1 MASIS
6 SGSASFTH
14 QQGAAAIRNYQHR
27 RRQHNEMDARMTAQ
41 QNLPQHQDYEEQ
53 QRLTYQRQLQEE
65 EYSRSIASPG
75 GSSSRMSRQQLAQRR
90 LERRRQERRLR
101 SNVLQSQTTSSQPIH
116 QPPPPPS
123 SEKSPISIM
132 KKSSSYQTS
141 SDQQF
146 AHNHQRQPQHSQNTS
161 SNYSS
166 DSSSSANYVS
176 PPILNRKQP
185 SFPVEAGRPSQNN
198 PNVFTQNGVVIDR
211 TAFRPTRNRLRLPHE
226 SPSDEWSRNG
236 SPATQNRGR
245 VQRGQYQQRQQQ
257 QQYHQ
262 NPQIYVPD
270 TPSQNS
276 GSYDKQ
282 PERRGNNNL
291 QPNWQQLDQQRLVY
305 QKQEAG
311 MYRGRKEHEQNVS
324 YVSDDEDAYNDG
336 RVNTSF
342 NSQANTVK
350 AENRSRSLSKERQ
363 LPRRWRHN
371 RTTASVGRG
380 GMSQT
385 SVGTPLSAE
394 DMSSPSQFQYTP
406 RSRLAVTESL
416 GQSEAN
422 TSMSSSHSL
431 GVRSNLFQNN
441 GRQGWRQDNVQ
452 NMQNQHQP
460 SSSEYGWEDRH
471 NRQSNHAHKNV
482 VSPTRSVNSNYSEE
496 SVSVASIRKSWEGRV
511 DHQRARAQDTSYD
524 RRRNTDENQY
534 GMWGGRD
541 NNRVHQGEQRRGQR
555 RNVNNK
561 WKRNSSVP
569 PPERRRRGYSD
580 ADGYQSDGGGYRSQL
595 DRAELDAAH
604 VSIDDARQRLWDQ
617 EERLRAVMPM
627 DSFDSYGDV
636 RHRRPVPSVGMASP
650 GNVSTLSTGSAL
662 FKSKFVH
669 AAALATQKR
678 DLRVDG
684 GRQNN
689 FRYPTKREDES
700 PRESSQ
706 ITDST
711 ADTTAPSSNH
721 TSHGENARRQSAQTA
736 TLGTIAEAPQAS
748 VADLIARINAVSR
761 DNPAEALARIDSIIK
776 GESAV
781 DIKPRQQ
788 NTGVS
793 SLFNFDAAK
802 KQPALKKR
810 PGEDNASKDP
820 PAASNVENRFAF
832 GGDDHEDEEHGDPS
846 VNESMSS
853 DDSTVSSMTNPTYQS
868 VQLKKSSNKRRDSER
883 IPPSHQVVT
892 TRTRRAD
899 KQVSSD
905 KQELGSNQGEDSGF
919 LTSAELQ
926 SHNEND
932 WAASAFQSDYFTEFG
947 GFRNASSQAVASS
960 KTMQVKKNSTFH
972 ERNEI
977 DNSHHLDKIESS
989 NSHQERNE
997 GIKQKVP
1004 KRPATPDLMNAVSS
1018 AFSDVNIS
1026 FGDNTGATRDLL
1038 ANAFSDL
1045 DKKVSD
1051 IDKKVQNQN
1060 VVSNAFSD
1068 VDISMERKTVS
1079 QRRKELEQLSKSMT
1093 GASEDGG
1100 NMNQNR
1106 KSPFDWDID
1115 DPAPAKQQ
1123 KKTEPT
1129 LRVKG
1134 NKKLTQKFA
1143 NLVKAFER

>member
-1 MASIS
+1 
-6 SGSASFTH
+6 
-14 QQGAAAIRNYQHR
+14 
-27 RRQHNEMDARMTAQ
+27 MTAQ
-41 QNLPQHQDYEEQ
+41 QNHMHQQDYEEQ

-65 EYSRSIASPG
+65 DYNRSIASPG

-101 SNVLQSQTTSSQPIH
+101 TNDLQSQTTSSQPMH
-116 QPPPPPS
+116 QPPPPPPS
-123 SEKSPISIM
+123 SEKSPRSIM
-132 KKSSSYQTS
+132 KKSSSYQTM

-146 AHNHQRQPQHSQNTS
+146 VHNHQRQPQHTQNTS

-166 DSSSSANYVS
+166 DSSANYVS

-236 SPATQNRGR
+236 SPATQSR
-245 VQRGQYQQRQQQ
+245 VQRGQYQRPQQRQQQ
-257 QQYHQ
+257 QYQQ
-262 NPQIYVPD
+262 NSQIYVPD

-276 GSYDKQ
+276 GLYDKQ
-282 PERRGNNNL
+282 PQMRGNNR
-291 QPNWQQLDQQRLVY
+291 QPNWQQLDQQRLMY

-311 MYRGRKEHEQNVS
+311 RYQGRKEKQQNAS

-336 RVNTSF
+336 HVNTSL

-350 AENRSRSLSKERQ
+350 VQNRSRSLSKERQ

-371 RTTASVGRG
+371 RTSASVGRG
-380 GMSQT
+380 GMSQA

-394 DMSSPSQFQYTP
+394 DSSQFQYTP

-422 TSMSSSHSL
+422 TSMSSSHSH
-431 GVRSNLFQNN
+431 GVRSNLFQNT
-441 GRQGWRQDNVQ
+441 GRHGWRQDNAP
-452 NMQNQHQP
+452 NMQNQYQP
-460 SSSEYGWEDRH
+460 SSSDTYGWEDRD
-471 NRQSNHAHKNV
+471 NRQSNQPHQNV
-482 VSPTRSVNSNYSEE
+482 VSPTRSENSQYSQD

-511 DHQRARAQDTSYD
+511 EHQRGRAAQDTSYD
-524 RRRNTDENQY
+524 RRRNTGENQY
-534 GMWGGRD
+534 GMWEGRD
-541 NNRVHQGEQRRGQR
+541 NHRAHQGEQRQEQR
-555 RNVNNK
+555 RNGNSNK

-580 ADGYQSDGGGYRSQL
+580 ADGYQSDGGYRSQPDRAGYRSQP

-604 VSIDDARQRLWDQ
+604 VSIHDARQRLWDQ
-617 EERLRAVMPM
+617 EERLRAVLPT

-636 RHRRPVPSVGMASP
+636 RNRRPVPSVGMASP

-684 GRQNN
+684 GRQNWQNN
-689 FRYPTKREDES
+689 FRYPNKREDES
-700 PRESSQ
+700 PKESSQ

-711 ADTTAPSSNH
+711 ADTTTPSSNH
-721 TSHGENARRQSAQTA
+721 TSHGENSRKQPAQTTA
-736 TLGTIAEAPQAS
+736 TMPSIAEAPQAS

-776 GESAV
+776 GESAGDV
-781 DIKPRQQ
+781 KPRPQS
-788 NTGVS
+788 TGVS

-802 KQPALKKR
+802 KQSAVNK
-810 PGEDNASKDP
+810 PGRGTVASDP
-820 PAASNVENRFAF
+820 PAAPRVENRFAF
-832 GGDDHEDEEHGDPS
+832 GGDDHEDEVHGDPS
-846 VNESMSS
+846 VNESLSS

-868 VQLKKSSNKRRDSER
+868 VQLRKTSNKRTDSDR
-883 IPPSHQVVT
+883 MPPSHQVVT
-892 TRTRRAD
+892 ARTKRAE

-905 KQELGSNQGEDSGF
+905 TQEFRSNQGEEDDDP
-919 LTSAELQ
+919 LTKAKLQ
-926 SHNEND
+926 SHNDND
-932 WAASAFQSDYFTEFG
+932 WAASAPQSDYFTEFG

-960 KTMQVKKNSTFH
+960 KTMQIKENSTFH
-972 ERNEI
+972 EHNESG
-977 DNSHHLDKIESS
+977 NSHHLEQIESS
-989 NSHQERNE
+989 NSQHERNE
-997 GIKQKVP
+997 SRNSNHEHNGP
-1004 KRPATPDLMNAVSS
+1004 KRPATPDIMNAVSN

-1026 FGDNTGATRDLL
+1026 FGDNNGATQDLL
-1038 ANAFSDL
+1038 AKAFSDL

-1051 IDKKVQNQN
+1051 IDNKVRVQNQN
-1060 VVSNAFSD
+1060 VVTNAFSD

-1100 NMNQNR
+1100 NMTQNT